1 MGLYRNHL
9 IRTQTRELRRQTAR
23 MPAAPPGP
31 ALSPGAVSAR
41 RALMLTALVLTVLL
55 IIVMAVSG

>member
-23 MPAAPPGP
+23 MPAAPPCLP
-31 ALSPGAVSAR
+31 LPGAA
-41 RALMLTALVLTVLL
+41 APA
-55 IIVMAVSG
+55 AP